1 MLRLVACFSAF
12 TLYLLLVL
20 SYTQRVKPF
29 LLKIVLPMAVYL
41 KILGASLNR

>member
-1 MLRLVACFSAF
+1 MLPLVACFSAF

-20 SYTQRVKPF
+20 SYTQRVKSF
-29 LLKIVLPMAVYL
+29 LLKTVLPMAVYL